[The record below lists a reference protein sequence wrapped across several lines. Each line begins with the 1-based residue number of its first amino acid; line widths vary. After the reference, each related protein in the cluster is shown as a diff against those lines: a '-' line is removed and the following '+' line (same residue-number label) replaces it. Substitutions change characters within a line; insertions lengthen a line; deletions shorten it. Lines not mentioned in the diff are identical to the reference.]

1 MEKRD
6 NSNIYSKVTLNIEGM
21 HCESCV
27 GRVETA
33 LLRLAGVTDTE
44 VILAEQKAKITY
56 DSERISI

>member
-6 NSNIYSKVTLNIEGM
+6 NSNIYSKVTLDIEGM

-44 VILAEQKAKITY
+44 VILADQMAK
-56 DSERISI
+56 